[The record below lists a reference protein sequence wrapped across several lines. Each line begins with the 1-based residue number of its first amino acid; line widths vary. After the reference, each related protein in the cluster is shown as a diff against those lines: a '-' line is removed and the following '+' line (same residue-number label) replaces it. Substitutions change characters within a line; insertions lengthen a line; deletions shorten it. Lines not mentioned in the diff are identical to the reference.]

1 MKRTEEVELAVLC
14 LVHDDERILVQD
26 RVKDDWKGLVLPGGH
41 IEVGESVVDAVVRE
55 IKEETGLTI
64 SGPKLCGI
72 KQFPLREGDYSL
84 GRYLVFLFEARD
96 FEGDLVSSEE
106 GEMYWI
112 NKKDLDKY
120 DLVEDFHDLIEV
132 MTDEGLSEFQ
142 YLVEDGIWKII
153 KK

>member
-14 LVHDDERILVQD
+14 LVHDDERILVQE